1 MKRLDDLVDD
11 YFYQYMCRYNY
22 WTHSKGYKTSDDPL
36 KFLTAVV
43 LLYFKARNKYK
54 EFITWVTG
62 YYPFSLLWRYSIYHS
77 ENKILLAIIRRTN
90 NLMLRYSLKFTMMTS
105 EHREQYY
112 WLEGI
117 LFEMKE
123 NSEEKLECLRLSL
136 EKQFQTVY
144 LKLQKNVVT
153 IIVPK
158 NMER

>member
-1 MKRLDDLVDD
+1 M
-11 YFYQYMCRYNY
+11 
-22 WTHSKGYKTSDDPL
+22 
-36 KFLTAVV
+36 
-43 LLYFKARNKYK
+43 
-54 EFITWVTG
+54 
-62 YYPFSLLWRYSIYHS
+62 
-77 ENKILLAIIRRTN
+77 
-90 NLMLRYSLKFTMMTS
+90 MLRYSLKFTMMTS